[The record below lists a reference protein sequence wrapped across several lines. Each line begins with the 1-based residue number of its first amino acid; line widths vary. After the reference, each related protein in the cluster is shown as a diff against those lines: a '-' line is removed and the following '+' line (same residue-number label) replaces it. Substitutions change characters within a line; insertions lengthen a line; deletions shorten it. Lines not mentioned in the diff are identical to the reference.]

1 MTKIKIQLGKINKNS
16 NDTKYF
22 QINPYAYLDMWYT
35 QNRNTEITVKITS
48 TKNKA
53 VMRVRAIAL

>member
-1 MTKIKIQLGKINKNS
+1 MNKNS

-22 QINPYAYLDMWYT
+22 RINPYAYLDMWYT

>member
-1 MTKIKIQLGKINKNS
+1 MSCIGTKYIKINS
-16 NDTKYF
+16 C
-22 QINPYAYLDMWYT
+22 AYLDVWYT